1 MEDPSRVT
9 TSASTPR
16 LLPSALIAF
25 TLALLLVALTAVNR
39 RYATEAEASAQWVQ
53 HTYAVLADRNATI
66 AKLVDAETGQRGFLL
81 TGEELYLEPY
91 RLAGADV
98 DVLTHELATLTADNP
113 EQQRD
118 IALVRAL
125 AREKR
130 DELEQTIA
138 TRRRDGFEAAQRIV
152 LTNRG
157 KATMDRLREV
167 TLRMATRERTLL
179 EIRQTRARR
188 SSEAARVATFLS
200 TAIAIAAVALVW
212 VGYRRATRERLRAAE
227 AVRAERERLK
237 VTLLG
242 IGDGVIV
249 VDATGRVTLMN
260 PVAELLTGHTQA
272 GTVGEPV
279 STAFHIVNEHTRR
292 PVTNPLARVLETGLF
307 QGLANH
313 TLLIAADGTERPIDD
328 SAAPLRDAA
337 GDVIGAVL
345 VFRDVSQRRADE
357 KRLQNA
363 VDDAEA
369 NRAIAE
375 QRQQELQA
383 ALEVKTQF
391 LAAVSHELRTPINA
405 IVGWARML
413 HQRTI
418 QPEKIDAAIA
428 SIDRNAQ
435 SLAQLIDDLLESSRL
450 LTGKLKL
457 RSDPVD
463 VGSLVA
469 DAIDTIRLTAENK
482 GVAVDVD
489 AESVPPIRG
498 DSDRLKQVL
507 WNVVGNAINFTPP
520 GGRVTVR
527 LAQATDAVEIRVSDT
542 GAGIAPT
549 FLPHVFER
557 FRQGDETVRAG
568 LGLGL
573 AIAKQLVE
581 LHGGALTVSSDGV
594 GRGSTFTIHL
604 PVASVGFGGLG
615 REQLEDAG

>member
-1 MEDPSRVT
+1 VT
-9 TSASTPR
+9 TSASAPR

-53 HTYAVLADRNATI
+53 HTYAVLADLNATI

-152 LTNRG
+152 LTDRG

-188 SSEAARVATFLS
+188 SAEASRLATFLS

-272 GTVGEPV
+272 STVGAPV
-279 STAFHIVNEHTRR
+279 STVFHIVNEHTRR

-369 NRAIAE
+369 NWAIAE

-507 WNVVGNAINFTPP
+507 WNVVGNAIKFTPP